1 MTAKLQKL
9 NNLCG
14 IIDFNN
20 LQIDGTWEN
29 INNILPIK
37 EKFNAFGSNNIEIN
51 GLNTVNFLML

>member
-14 IIDFNN
+14 VIDFNN
-20 LQIDGTWEN
+20 LQIDRTWEN

-37 EKFNAFGSNNIEIN
+37 EKFHAFGSNNIEIN
-51 GLNTVNFLML
+51 GLIQ